1 MPEKNINASAVREH
15 IYKIFPN
22 DLNTHNTMF
31 GGRIMA
37 TIDRIAL
44 VVAERHSG
52 EVCVTASVDAV
63 HFMAPAKE
71 GDTLIYSA
79 SVNRAWTSSME
90 IGARVM
96 AENSYTGERR
106 HVVSAYLTFVALDK
120 NNKPTPVPALTPTTE
135 VEKNRFE
142 EAGVR
147 REARLTHAN
156 NLKAL
161 RANRSAD

>member
-1 MPEKNINASAVREH
+1 MPSKTVGDSAVHEH

-22 DLNTHNTMF
+22 DLNSHKTMF

-63 HFMAPAKE
+63 HFMAPARE

-79 SVNRAWTSSME
+79 SVNRAWNSSME

-120 NNKPTPVPALTPTTE
+120 ANRPTGVPALSPQTE
-135 VEKNRFE
+135 LEKNRFE
-142 EAGVR
+142 EAGIR
-147 REARLTHAN
+147 RKARLAQAN
-156 NLKAL
+156 ELKTL
-161 RANRSAD
+161 RANR